1 MAAVAEF
8 APIVHLSHRSFHI
21 HPCPYHTILP
31 FFVQLLF
38 FKQGLGLTQENIA
51 EYLGVSTPAVSKW
64 ENGTTYPDIT
74 LLPGLARLLKTD
86 LNTLM
91 SFNEEMSEVEIN
103 NVVMKVQSIIQEDGF
118 EDGFQFALDQV
129 RAFPTC
135 ENLIYSLGVFLQ
147 PSLGLQSVEHQSKYR
162 EELAKLYFRIRN
174 SENIE
179 IKKEA
184 ISFLFY
190 LHCEK
195 EEYEKAATLLNDY
208 PADTKLMMA
217 YLHQQKKEYEP
228 VCVLLEHRML
238 EIAVEM
244 QSILIALTQVSLS
257 ENRGDDAEELAC
269 IQEQLAKQFGILEC
283 TAYTAKL
290 ECAINKKD
298 AEYCTKILSLL
309 LASMEGKTDISSN
322 ILYKHL
328 NLSDDNME
336 NLPRQLLS
344 SMIEQLKFELYD
356 ETSFLKENPEF
367 QSLLRRYREYLER

>member
-1 MAAVAEF
+1 MEDNMK
-8 APIVHLSHRSFHI
+8 ISQIIKEKRKH
-21 HPCPYHTILP
+21 
-31 FFVQLLF
+31 
-38 FKQGLGLTQENIA
+38 LGLTQENIA
-51 EYLGVSTPAVSKW
+51 EYLGVSIPAVSKW

-91 SFNEEMSEVEIN
+91 SFNEEMSEVEIK

-195 EEYEKAATLLNDY
+195 EEYGVPLCPTFLY
-208 PADTKLMMA
+208 SIMVG
-217 YLHQQKKEYEP
+217 EYVWFIP
-228 VCVLLEHRML
+228 
-238 EIAVEM
+238 
-244 QSILIALTQVSLS
+244 
-257 ENRGDDAEELAC
+257 
-269 IQEQLAKQFGILEC
+269 
-283 TAYTAKL
+283 YTTNKIIY
-290 ECAINKKD
+290 INKKNYKLYSFEIED
-298 AEYCTKILSLL
+298 ENETRDTL
-309 LASMEGKTDISSN
+309 LANLLHHKYLLEYVKDNRFIGLYSLKNNRILEIDAKELNYKWKDYTFSDKSLTQCCEINNNKLCREGDSLERLVYCKKIKRIHDDASN
-322 ILYKHL
+322 VIMKNSGKIIYDKIMID
-328 NLSDDNME
+328 LSD
-336 NLPRQLLS
+336 S
-344 SMIEQLKFELYD
+344 
-356 ETSFLKENPEF
+356 
-367 QSLLRRYREYLER
+367 

>member
-1 MAAVAEF
+1 MKISQIIKEKRK
-8 APIVHLSHRSFHI
+8 H
-21 HPCPYHTILP
+21 
-31 FFVQLLF
+31 
-38 FKQGLGLTQENIA
+38 LGLTQENIA
-51 EYLGVSTPAVSKW
+51 EYLGVSIPAVSKW

-190 LHCEK
+190 LHCEGFIEAINQDIK
-195 EEYEKAATLLNDY
+195 NKYGFSISAVNVSNIWMDY
-208 PADTKLMMA
+208 
-217 YLHQQKKEYEP
+217 
-228 VCVLLEHRML
+228 
-238 EIAVEM
+238 
-244 QSILIALTQVSLS
+244 
-257 ENRGDDAEELAC
+257 LAI
-269 IQEQLAKQFGILEC
+269 IQEQSVSYVHTDLE
-283 TAYTAKL
+283 YMHHFL
-290 ECAINKKD
+290 GD
-298 AEYCTKILSLL
+298 SPVQ
-309 LASMEGKTDISSN
+309 SS
-322 ILYKHL
+322 I
-328 NLSDDNME
+328 
-336 NLPRQLLS
+336 P
-344 SMIEQLKFELYD
+344 LYD
-356 ETSFLKENPEF
+356 VVSDGATKLYRYICDLLK
-367 QSLLRRYREYLER
+367 

>member
-1 MAAVAEF
+1 MKISQIIKEKRK
-8 APIVHLSHRSFHI
+8 H
-21 HPCPYHTILP
+21 
-31 FFVQLLF
+31 
-38 FKQGLGLTQENIA
+38 LGLTQENIA
-51 EYLGVSTPAVSKW
+51 EYLGVSIPAVSKW

-91 SFNEEMSEVEIN
+91 SFNEEMSEVEIK

-195 EEYEKAATLLNDY
+195 
-208 PADTKLMMA
+208 
-217 YLHQQKKEYEP
+217 
-228 VCVLLEHRML
+228 
-238 EIAVEM
+238 
-244 QSILIALTQVSLS
+244 
-257 ENRGDDAEELAC
+257 
-269 IQEQLAKQFGILEC
+269 
-283 TAYTAKL
+283 
-290 ECAINKKD
+290 
-298 AEYCTKILSLL
+298 
-309 LASMEGKTDISSN
+309 
-322 ILYKHL
+322 
-328 NLSDDNME
+328 
-336 NLPRQLLS
+336 
-344 SMIEQLKFELYD
+344 
-356 ETSFLKENPEF
+356 
-367 QSLLRRYREYLER
+367 